1 MCIPVA
7 AMAAISAVAS
17 LAGGVVG
24 AAGSID
30 NANMQAQIAR
40 NNANTAMLNANFA
53 TQEGDIKAQNQG
65 LKTAQAVG
73 KMKAGFAANGVDPNS
88 GSAADVSAAADSAGM
103 TDAQTIRS
111 DAARQAWGYETQS
124 ANFNEQAS
132 VDTAGGTFGALSSL
146 LSSASSAGSTGAKV
160 GSTGGGGGVGDASSV
175 FAAGGTP
182 MLY

>member
-24 AAGSID
+24 AAGSIE
-30 NANMQAQIAR
+30 NANMQSQIAR
-40 NNANTAMLNANFA
+40 NNANTALLNANFA
-53 TQEGDIKAQNQG
+53 TQEGDIKAQDQG
-65 LKTAQAVG
+65 LKTAQTVG
-73 KMKAGFAANGVDPNS
+73 KIKSAFGASGVDPNS
-88 GSAADVSAAADSAGM
+88 GSAADVSAAASSAGM

-111 DAARQAWGYETQS
+111 DAARQAWGYTTQS
-124 ANFNEQAS
+124 TNFDNQAA
-132 VDTAGGTFGALSSL
+132 VDTAGGTFGALTSL
-146 LSSASSAGSTGAKV
+146 LSGASSAGSTWSKF
-160 GSTGGGGGVGDASSV
+160 GSTGGGSSDAMST